1 MSGQFAICDQATL
14 EMIQAPQGETFRV
27 TNIVML
33 VANLLTLFYVAYI
46 YYRQFREKANQFTL
60 ILVTLIFIAILL
72 GSCLYI
78 LLIMVFIPD
87 AAVQNPRALNFL
99 MGDC

>member
-1 MSGQFAICDQATL
+1 MCDQATL

-33 VANLLTLFYVAYI
+33 VANLLTLLYVAYI

-60 ILVTLIFIAILL
+60 ILVTLICIAILL
-72 GSCLYI
+72 GSCVYI
-78 LLIMVFIPD
+78 LLIMVFVPD
-87 AAVQNPRALNFL
+87 AAVKNPRALNFL
-99 MGDC
+99 MGDCQKNLS